1 MNYNIVNE
9 VAFNL
14 KKEQINLFDK
24 ILERVNKLLDVNE
37 RYIFSVILVDKVKIH
52 EINRDYRQSDRE
64 TDVISFASL
73 EGEVLDISIEDE
85 VEIGDIFI
93 NIDAIQ
99 RQADEY
105 EHSFEREFCFLFT
118 HGLLHLLGY
127 DHVIKEDEIKMFS
140 LQDEVLHEIIPR

>member
-9 VAFNL
+9 IAFNL
-14 KKEQINLFDK
+14 KKEQVSLFNK
-24 ILERVNKLLDVNE
+24 ILNRVKELLDVNSS
-37 RYIFSVILVDKVKIH
+37 YVFSVILVDSVRIH
-52 EINRDYRQSDRE
+52 EMNRDYRQIDRE

-73 EGEVLDISIEDE
+73 EGEVLDISMEDE

-93 NIDAIQ
+93 NVDAIQ
-99 RQADEY
+99 KQADDY
-105 EHSFEREFCFLFT
+105 GHSFEREFCFLFT

-127 DHVIKEDEIKMFS
+127 DHMNKEDEDKMFS

>member
-52 EINRDYRQSDRE
+52 EINCDYRQSDRE

-105 EHSFEREFCFLFT
+105 GHSFEREFCFLFT